1 MVRGTDDGTEVLLD
15 ERVARLETLFQEHH
29 RRVFRAAL
37 RVTGSPTDA
46 EDVLQTV
53 FSRLLKQMPDEDL
66 GRGWGAYLHRSG
78 VNAGVDLLRARTR
91 RRWSPM
97 DEMEVEPVDPKRSP
111 EAAAGLN
118 ERKLELR
125 RALSAESPR
134 AAEIF
139 ALRYFEGYRNSEIAE
154 LIGISRTAV
163 AVTLH
168 RVRARLTKKLGAD
181 S

>member
-1 MVRGTDDGTEVLLD
+1 MVQETDTRSTKLD
-15 ERVARLETLFQEHH
+15 DRVARVEVLFQEHH
-29 RRVFRAAL
+29 RRVFHAAL
-37 RVTGSPTDA
+37 RLTGNPTDA

-53 FSRLLKQMPDEDL
+53 FSRLLKRMPDEDL
-66 GRGWGAYLHRSG
+66 GSGWGSYLHRAG

-91 RRWSPM
+91 RRWSSL
-97 DEMEVEPVDPKRSP
+97 EEVAAEPIDPKRSP
-111 EAAAGLN
+111 ESDASLS
-118 ERKLELR
+118 ERKRELR
-125 RALSAESPR
+125 QALSDERPR

-168 RVRARLTKKLGAD
+168 RVRARLTKRLGAD